1 MGIKGM
7 FPDYTRKISPGLYKK
22 RKAHLE
28 NVGKDLPAIVAY
40 KISLVVM
47 RVPKTLKQIW

>member
-1 MGIKGM
+1 MGIKRM
-7 FPDYTRKISPGLYKK
+7 FPDYTRKIGPGLYKK
-22 RKAHLE
+22 QKAHLE

-47 RVPKTLKQIW
+47 RVPKTLKQTW